1 LHLLNYRVTWKK
13 HYQHLVAATNLL
25 AFSSGCTSPMQ
36 AVVFCLALSLLQAI
50 ERHAIEWRDSSIQ
63 LHIAVTN
70 ESPYT
75 GLMHH

>member
-1 LHLLNYRVTWKK
+1 
-13 HYQHLVAATNLL
+13 
-25 AFSSGCTSPMQ
+25 MQ
-36 AVVFCLALSLLQAI
+36 AVVFFLARFFSLLQAI

-75 GLMHH
+75 ELKHH